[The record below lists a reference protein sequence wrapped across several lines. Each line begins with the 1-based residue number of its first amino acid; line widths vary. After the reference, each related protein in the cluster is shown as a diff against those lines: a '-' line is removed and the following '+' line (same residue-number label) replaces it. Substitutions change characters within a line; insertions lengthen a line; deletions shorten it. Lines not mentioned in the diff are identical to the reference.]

1 MKNLI
6 RILTLTLIIVI
17 PAQAAKYAGEF
28 LELGVGARGIAMG
41 GAMAAHTYDGSS
53 FYWNPAGM
61 GYVTGIQATGMYA
74 DLWDGLANFSSTGV
88 TLPVTGSVFAINY
101 VRLGVPDIQKHP
113 DYDLAVAEILARAPA
128 FRFVVVDGDTI
139 FINSVQE
146 YLAATGASPAGL
158 FSDTESAIFFTFAKY
173 NQFTLDLGWSYFTVP
188 MEMPIGVNLKLL
200 NNKLGESSGT
210 GIGADAGIQF
220 RFPLDEIV
228 LENWR
233 AKLSYGAV
241 VKDLTRTQLDWGE
254 GVKDAVPTNFY
265 SSVALEQK
273 MPGRNSR
280 MTLAYE
286 TEKRYERRRHV
297 GLEYNFE
304 NVIALRGGLWQ
315 DEWSAGA
322 GVIFWRM
329 SADYAYYARDLG
341 TTHRVS
347 VSIKLK

>member
-1 MKNLI
+1 MKQFI
-6 RILTLTLIIVI
+6 RILILLLTASTSVH
-17 PAQAAKYAGEF
+17 AAKYAGEF

-101 VRLGVPDIQKHP
+101 VRLGVPDIQQHP
-113 DYDLAVAEILARAPA
+113 DYDAEVAAILARAPA
-128 FRFVVVDGDTI
+128 FRFVIVDGDTI
-139 FINSVQE
+139 YINSVQE
-146 YLAATGASPAGL
+146 YLLATGASPSGV
-158 FSDTESAIFFTFAKY
+158 FSDTESALFFTFAKY
-173 NQFTLDLGWSYFTVP
+173 NQFTLDLGWSYFTIP
-188 MEMPIGVNLKLL
+188 LEMPVGLNLKLL
-200 NNKLGESSGT
+200 NNKLGSSSGT

-220 RFPLDEIV
+220 RFPMDEIV
-228 LENWR
+228 LDNWR

-241 VKDLTRTQLDWGE
+241 VKDLTRTEVDWGE

-265 SSVALEQK
+265 SSISLEQK
-273 MPGRNSR
+273 MPGQNSR
-280 MTLAYE
+280 LTLAYE
-286 TEKRYERRRHV
+286 TEKRYERRRHA
-297 GLEYNFE
+297 GIEYNFE
-304 NVIALRGGLWQ
+304 NVLSIRGGMWH

-322 GVIFWRM
+322 GIQLWRM
-329 SADYAYYARDLG
+329 TADYAYYARDLG

>member
-1 MKNLI
+1 MKN
-6 RILTLTLIIVI
+6 ILLSALLLLLVSSS
-17 PAQAAKYAGEF
+17 AHAAKYAGEF

-74 DLWDGLANFSSTGV
+74 DLWDGLANFSSTGI

-101 VRLGVPDIQKHP
+101 VRLGVPDIQAHP
-113 DYDLAVAEILARAPA
+113 NYDDVVNEILARAPA
-128 FRFVVVDGDTI
+128 FRYVVVDGDTVY
-139 FINSVQE
+139 INSVQE
-146 YLAATGASPAGL
+146 YLLATGAAPDGL
-158 FSDTESAIFFTFAKY
+158 FTDNESALFFTFAKY
-173 NQFTLDLGWSYFTVP
+173 NQFTMDLGWSYFTVP
-188 MEMPIGVNLKLL
+188 MEMPIGLNLKLI
-200 NNKLGESSGT
+200 NNKLGDASST

-220 RFPLDEIV
+220 RFPLDEII

-241 VKDLTRTQLDWGE
+241 VKDATRTEVDWGE

-265 SSVALEQK
+265 SSVSLEQK

-280 MTLAYE
+280 LTIAYE
-286 TEKRYERRRHV
+286 TEKRYERRRHT
-297 GLEYNFE
+297 GIEYNFE
-304 NVIALRGGLWQ
+304 NVLSLRGGLWH

-322 GVIFWRM
+322 GVSFWRM

>member
-1 MKNLI
+1 MKNLLCI
-6 RILTLTLIIVI
+6 VALLIAGSF

-74 DLWDGLANFSSTGV
+74 DLWDGLSNFSSTGI
-88 TLPVTGSVFAINY
+88 TLPVTGSVFAVNY
-101 VRLGVPDIQKHP
+101 VRLGVPDIEQHP
-113 DYDLAVAEILARAPA
+113 DYDTQVAAILARPPGQ
-128 FRFVVVDGDTI
+128 RFVVVDGDTI

-146 YLAATGASPAGL
+146 YLLATGGAPSGF
-158 FSDTESAIFFTFAKY
+158 FSDTESALFFTFAKY
-173 NQFTLDLGWSYFTVP
+173 NQFTLDLGWSYFSVP
-188 MEMPIGVNLKLL
+188 LEMPVGLNLKLL
-200 NNKLGESSGT
+200 NNKLGSASGT

-228 LENWR
+228 LEGWR

-241 VKDLTRTQLDWGE
+241 VKDFTHTELDWGE
-254 GVKDAVPTNFY
+254 GVKDAVPANFY
-265 SSVALEQK
+265 SSVSLEQK

-280 MTLAYE
+280 VTVAYE
-286 TEKRYERRRHV
+286 TEKRYERRRHA

-304 NVIALRGGLWQ
+304 NVIALRGGMWH

-322 GVIFWRM
+322 GVNFWRM